1 MNHYPEDMPSPYGAS
16 SGRMALTSD
25 YIGRDNSQMV
35 SCIQCCIVRMTL
47 DLKILMLIEM
57 KFEF

>member
-25 YIGRDNSQMV
+25 YIGRDSSQMV
-35 SCIQCCIVRMTL
+35 SCIQYCIVRMTL
-47 DLKILMLIEM
+47 LI
-57 KFEF
+57 